1 VWQLQTEESNGDA
14 LSNRCISRRFHLQQ
28 PACTTHGTC
37 ASSCL
42 QGKRQRQRV
51 DYSLGGGDDGDDED
65 FSASS
70 GGDSSGGSDN
80 EALTVVRL
88 CHVWS

>member
-1 VWQLQTEESNGDA
+1 MMSPMQQL
-14 LSNRCISRRFHLQQ
+14 
-28 PACTTHGTC
+28 ACAAHG
-37 ASSCL
+37 ARAPSCL

-65 FSASS
+65 FSAPS

-80 EALTVVRL
+80 EALTVVRV
-88 CHVWS
+88 CCIWS